1 MELIINELDDIPENQ
16 YLPINSNSNS
26 NSNNNSNSNSNK
38 TTNKK
43 ISYEDI
49 LSKMNMFVSN
59 GKLYLD
65 ADTNIGNTTNNN
77 MTNSNNTTTNN
88 SYIYNKYFKNET
100 VEEPAIRKP
109 KTVQEY
115 KLMLLK
121 DYLQRQRIRQ
131 IKSTKLLIP
140 TNNISMSN
148 NANFDR
154 LFHFPKR

>member
-16 YLPINSNSNS
+16 YLPINSNSNG
-26 NSNNNSNSNSNK
+26 NSNSNSNGNSNSNS
-38 TTNKK
+38 NKK

-65 ADTNIGNTTNNN
+65 AEKNVGSSTNQNHNHNPA
-77 MTNSNNTTTNN
+77 NN

-100 VEEPAIRKP
+100 VEEPIIRKP
-109 KTVQEY
+109 KTLQEY

-148 NANFDR
+148 NNANFDR

>member
-16 YLPINSNSNS
+16 YLPSNSNSNS
-26 NSNNNSNSNSNK
+26 NS
-38 TTNKK
+38 NKK

-65 ADTNIGNTTNNN
+65 ADKNIGNPTNQNHN
-77 MTNSNNTTTNN
+77 HNPNNN

-100 VEEPAIRKP
+100 IEEPTIRKP
-109 KTVQEY
+109 KTLQEY

>member
-16 YLPINSNSNS
+16 YLSSDNNS
-26 NSNNNSNSNSNK
+26 NSNSNSNK

-65 ADTNIGNTTNNN
+65 ADKNIGNSTNQNHSNNN
-77 MTNSNNTTTNN
+77 PNNN

-100 VEEPAIRKP
+100 IEEPIIRKP
-109 KTVQEY
+109 KTLQEY